1 MTPPSMKQNFLKNAL
16 SALILGLVLLSS
28 ECLVLF
34 EEFINLL
41 NFFGVTDRWRGNV
54 CLLPNK
60 SMCWDSKN
68 SYILHKKKN
77 LQKHFHLH
85 LFEPISQK

>member
-60 SMCWDSKN
+60 SMCWDVKIPIF
-68 SYILHKKKN
+68 YIKKKPSKTLPSPPVRTN
-77 LQKHFHLH
+77 
-85 LFEPISQK
+85 

>member
-1 MTPPSMKQNFLKNAL
+1 MKQNFLKNAL

-60 SMCWDSKN
+60 SMCWDVKIPIF
-68 SYILHKKKN
+68 YIKKN

-85 LFEPISQK
+85 LLEPISQK